1 MKFPIVIHKDTESDF
16 SVTVPDLPGCF
27 SAGSTIE
34 EAIDMSSEAIECHL
48 EGILIDNEPIP
59 TVSAIEQHQLNED
72 FEGGIWAIIEVD
84 LSKLS
89 IQTKSVNIQIP
100 EILLNTVDN
109 YARKY
114 GKSRSGFL
122 TQAVTEYI
130 STHDPS

>member
-27 SAGSTIE
+27 SAGSTVE
-34 EAIDMSSEAIECHL
+34 EAMDMSREAIECHI

-59 TVSAIEQHQLNED
+59 IVSAIEQHQQNED
-72 FEGGIWAIIEVD
+72 FKDGIWAIIDVD

-89 IQTKSVNIQIP
+89 IPSKSVNIEIP

-109 YARKY
+109 YARKH
-114 GKSRSGFL
+114 GKSRSSLL

-130 STHDPS
+130 STH

>member
-34 EAIDMSSEAIECHL
+34 EAMDMSREAIECHI
-48 EGILIDNEPIP
+48 EGFLIDNEPIP
-59 TVSAIEQHQLNED
+59 TVSAIEQHQQNED
-72 FEGGIWAIIEVD
+72 FKGGIWAIIDVD
-84 LSKLS
+84 LSQLS
-89 IQTKSVNIQIP
+89 IPLKSVNIEIP

-114 GKSRSGFL
+114 GKSRSSFL

-130 STHDPS
+130 STHL